1 MQTSDTR
8 QVTRDKQQK
17 NNLAIYFCFWSL
29 VSCLWSLVCF
39 SGCTV
44 KAVGDPNRPIT
55 INAHVTVDIRGLKE
69 TATNIEDYVS
79 GETGELPTKSGEKK

>member
-1 MQTSDTR
+1 MNTQRFTMMAGWPA
-8 QVTRDKQQK
+8 
-17 NNLAIYFCFWSL
+17 LGLIIL
-29 VSCLWSLVCF
+29 L

-55 INAHVTVDIRGLKE
+55 INAHVTVDIKGLKD

-79 GETGELPTKSGEKK
+79 GEKPKESLQGGTK